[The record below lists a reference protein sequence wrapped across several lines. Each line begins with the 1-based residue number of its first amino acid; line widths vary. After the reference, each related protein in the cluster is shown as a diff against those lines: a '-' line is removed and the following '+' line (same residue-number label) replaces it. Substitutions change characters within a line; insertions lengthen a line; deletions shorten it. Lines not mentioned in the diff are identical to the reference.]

1 VGFFA
6 LGEVGDS
13 EMRAGLS
20 TIQQTLTP
28 EATNVLNHSIAKAGR
43 RNHGHM
49 TPLHVAARSDPLSP
63 ISADEVLEQVVEVL
77 DLVLSKVEYLKAT
90 DVVWF
95 AGVVLLSSAWS
106 GLGFYLVLFVKKM
119 DLLDPGYV
127 YVGNEMKYFVVEYL
141 CFVQF

>member
-95 AGVVLLSSAWS
+95 VGVVLLSSAWS
-106 GLGFYLVLFVKKM
+106 GLGFNFSFLHFFFFWFLF
-119 DLLDPGYV
+119 G
-127 YVGNEMKYFVVEYL
+127 FVCEKDGSSRSGL
-141 CFVQF
+141 CVCWK